1 MIYSLAGYGMA
12 MPLRTSSMQHSTER
26 TLDMCN
32 SNVPQAGQHLGNF
45 PGFRGTL
52 DGEVIDER
60 TGKPVPVTGGT
71 LKVDRNGDT
80 YS

>member
-1 MIYSLAGYGMA
+1 
-12 MPLRTSSMQHSTER
+12 
-26 TLDMCN
+26 MCN